1 MRDFNLAG
9 KTFALLLLG
18 AFIMQLMPIYAL
30 AQDGVRVENVRVQ
43 SSGRM
48 VYVYYNLNGPPE
60 QVYDVTLVMRSKSNR
75 AFQYLPKSVSGDVGP
90 NVFTGMDWRITWNT
104 AKEFPDGLK
113 LNDYSFEVKAIV
125 VGGRAE
131 SRGLSTAVLVAGGAV
146 VVGGVVAL
154 LLMNKKDQ
162 GTTQQPGFPAPPGR
176 P

>member
-1 MRDFNLAG
+1 MRRLNPFI
-9 KTFALLLLG
+9 KIFALLLVTL
-18 AFIMQLMPIYAL
+18 FIMQLFPMRVL
-30 AQDGVRVENVRVQ
+30 AQDGVKVENVRVQ

-48 VYVYYNLNGPPE
+48 VYIYYNLNGPPE
-60 QVYDVTLVMRSKSNR
+60 QVYDVSLVMRSKSNS

-90 NVFTGMDWRITWNT
+90 NMFSGVDWRMTWNT

-113 LNDYSFEVKAIV
+113 LNDYYFEVKASV
-125 VGGRAE
+125 VGGKAE
-131 SRGLSTAVLVAGGAV
+131 SHGLSTAVLVAGGAV

-162 GTTQQPGFPAPPGR
+162 GQTQQQGFPAPPGR